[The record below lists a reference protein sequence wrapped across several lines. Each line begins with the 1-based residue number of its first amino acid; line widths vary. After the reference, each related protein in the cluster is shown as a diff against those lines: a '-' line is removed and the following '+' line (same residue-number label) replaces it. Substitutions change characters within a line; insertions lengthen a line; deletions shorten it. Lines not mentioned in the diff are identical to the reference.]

1 MNTQVERQ
9 LPTHT
14 KKELQLQ
21 LQGVDVQFGAHF
33 ALTQIDL
40 NVYAGERVAF
50 VGANGSGKSTL
61 LRVIHGVLPVSSGQV
76 HWQPGVQ
83 QAMVFQRP
91 HMLRTSVVNF
101 VALALWLRD
110 VPWRTAKEQAMQA
123 LHQVGLQDI
132 AGRNA
137 KTLSGGQQQ
146 RLAFARALAV
156 HPQCMLLDEPTSSL
170 DPHAKRDVERIMEHW
185 IADNAATLL
194 FSSHNLGQVKRLATR
209 VIYLENG
216 RILADLP
223 TEQFF
228 HQPIEKS
235 HPEAHLFL
243 RGERV

>member
-1 MNTQVERQ
+1 MNAQIETQPPISNR
-9 LPTHT
+9 
-14 KKELQLQ
+14 KELQLQ
-21 LQGVDVQFGAHF
+21 LQGVDIQFGTH
-33 ALTQIDL
+33 LVLKQIDL
-40 NVYAGERVAF
+40 NVYEGERVAF

-61 LRVIHGVLPVSSGQV
+61 LRAIHGVLPVSNGQL
-76 HWQPGVQ
+76 HWQSEVQ

-91 HMLRTSVVNF
+91 HMLRTSVINF

-110 VPWRTAKEQAMQA
+110 VPWPDAKEQALQA
-123 LHQVGLQDI
+123 LQQVDLQDL
-132 AGRNA
+132 AQRNA

-170 DPHAKRDVERIMEHW
+170 DPHAKREVERIMEHW
-185 IADNAATLL
+185 IAENATTLL

-209 VIYLENG
+209 VIYLESG

-228 HQPIEKS
+228 NQPLEKT